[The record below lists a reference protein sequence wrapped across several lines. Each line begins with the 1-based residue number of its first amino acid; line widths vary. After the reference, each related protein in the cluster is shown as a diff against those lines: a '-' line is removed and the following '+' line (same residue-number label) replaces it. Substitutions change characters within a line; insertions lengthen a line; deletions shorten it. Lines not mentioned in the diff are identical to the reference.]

1 MTEMTG
7 FFVAT
12 ALLLLTPGP
21 TNTLLAIAGG
31 ERGFARAMPLILA
44 EIAGYLT
51 TILPVTIFASA
62 YLADHPRIG
71 GALKLA
77 SAAWVLYL
85 AIKLWN
91 PAPGGKS
98 DATGLIT
105 SGRVYLTTVL
115 NPKALIIG
123 LVLMPQGGLTLVG
136 PYLALFAATVLVV
149 ASLWIAAGATLIRA
163 ARLRHPLAI
172 QRVAAV
178 MLGLFSGMLL
188 SSSIGLV

>member
-1 MTEMTG
+1 MPEMTG
-7 FFVAT
+7 FLLAT

-21 TNTLLAIAGG
+21 TNTLLAMAGG
-31 ERGFARAMPLILA
+31 ERGFIRSLPLILA
-44 EIAGYLT
+44 EITGYLT
-51 TILPVTIFASA
+51 TILPVTLFAA
-62 YLADHPRIG
+62 AFLADNPRIG

-85 AIKLWN
+85 AIKLWK
-91 PAPGGKS
+91 PVPGERK
-98 DATGLIT
+98 DMAGLIT

-123 LVLMPQGGLTLVG
+123 LVLMPQGGFNVVG
-136 PYLALFAATVLVV
+136 PHLALFAATVLVV

-172 QRVAAV
+172 PRVAAV
-178 MLGLFSGMLL
+178 MLCLFSGMLL